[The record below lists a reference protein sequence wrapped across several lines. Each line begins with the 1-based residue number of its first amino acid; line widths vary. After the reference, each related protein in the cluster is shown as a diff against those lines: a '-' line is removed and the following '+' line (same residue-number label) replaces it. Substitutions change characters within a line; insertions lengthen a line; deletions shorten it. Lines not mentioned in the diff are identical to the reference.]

1 MYTCTTTTVNHIV
14 CHRLPSAFV
23 RYPIH
28 IIGSKDL
35 KSGKHLHI
43 SATIKENNGIAKYS
57 LWKIL
62 QPQTCIPALNTF
74 SEELVCVSKSVT
86 TTLHYN
92 GEHFGAI
99 KKL

>member
-1 MYTCTTTTVNHIV
+1 MYTCTTTTVNQIV

-35 KSGKHLHI
+35 KSGMHLHL

-62 QPQTCIPALNTF
+62 QHYTTMGNILVQLKTF
-74 SEELVCVSKSVT
+74 DGLM
-86 TTLHYN
+86 
-92 GEHFGAI
+92 I
-99 KKL
+99 